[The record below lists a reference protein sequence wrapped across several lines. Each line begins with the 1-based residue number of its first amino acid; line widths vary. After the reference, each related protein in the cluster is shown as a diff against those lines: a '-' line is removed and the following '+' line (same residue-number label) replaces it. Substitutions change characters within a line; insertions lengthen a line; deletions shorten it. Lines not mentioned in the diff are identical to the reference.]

1 MKIWQLSYPHNLQH
15 VTSPDLKRPENKIKV
30 KVTKAL
36 LSESDVA
43 VYSGL
48 QKVNTPFI
56 PGRFAI
62 GQVTEADQDSFI
74 RKGERVYLA
83 GTTEDECAPDG
94 LRIAGET
101 ADGFYRDFVLAGID
115 DVYPLPASVSDEAA
129 FLIDAIALA
138 EHVVDEMQIDVG
150 QHILVVGGG
159 LYGNILC
166 QILIYHRAVPILA
179 DNNPE
184 RLARAKRSGIY
195 YTFPNDDTL
204 KSRVLE
210 VTGGKLAD
218 GREWIGSSSGWIY
231 ATLAKHAADPK
242 NIQVAGWLI
251 THVHSDHAGGL
262 YDMALGY
269 HGTKN
274 GTKHT
279 VMPKEIKQY
288 IKIDKIIY
296 NQPATTKF
304 GRNGWMETIIKAFN
318 VKNVVK
324 AHPGQVFYCADLK
337 LTIYGSQD
345 VMLEKSGSS
354 GDLNDFSV
362 VSRAEINGKS
372 ALFLGDSDTIPNPR
386 LAAIYKETL
395 KSDLLQLAHHG
406 YGDTGDADVNS
417 YCDPS
422 MVLWVVSN
430 RDLRSN
436 YKINTNS
443 SISSLKN
450 AKNYNPGTGNLIFR
464 KDWSTYSESASTII
478 NMIPK
483 CDGTHCG
490 NKNCSKKT
498 STWNSYNS

>member
-15 VTSPDLKRPENKIKV
+15 VTAPDLKRPENKIKV

-218 GREWIGSSSGWIY
+218 GAVYLAFANRCEPSVMFPLVKRDAHVAFCALTNKPLHVNLENAIKNNVTIKGITENREFVSTAINLLANKAVNFSEFTFRSYREEELPNLLEKY
-231 ATLAKHAADPK
+231 A
-242 NIQVAGWLI
+242 
-251 THVHSDHAGGL
+251 GL
-262 YDMALGY
+262 YESNAYLPEQFD
-269 HGTKN
+269 
-274 GTKHT
+274 
-279 VMPKEIKQY
+279 
-288 IKIDKIIY
+288 
-296 NQPATTKF
+296 
-304 GRNGWMETIIKAFN
+304 IIKF
-318 VKNVVK
+318 
-324 AHPGQVFYCADLK
+324 
-337 LTIYGSQD
+337 
-345 VMLEKSGSS
+345 
-354 GDLNDFSV
+354 
-362 VSRAEINGKS
+362 
-372 ALFLGDSDTIPNPR
+372 
-386 LAAIYKETL
+386 
-395 KSDLLQLAHHG
+395 
-406 YGDTGDADVNS
+406 
-417 YCDPS
+417 
-422 MVLWVVSN
+422 
-430 RDLRSN
+430 
-436 YKINTNS
+436 
-443 SISSLKN
+443 
-450 AKNYNPGTGNLIFR
+450 IF
-464 KDWSTYSESASTII
+464 
-478 NMIPK
+478 
-483 CDGTHCG
+483 
-490 NKNCSKKT
+490 
-498 STWNSYNS
+498 